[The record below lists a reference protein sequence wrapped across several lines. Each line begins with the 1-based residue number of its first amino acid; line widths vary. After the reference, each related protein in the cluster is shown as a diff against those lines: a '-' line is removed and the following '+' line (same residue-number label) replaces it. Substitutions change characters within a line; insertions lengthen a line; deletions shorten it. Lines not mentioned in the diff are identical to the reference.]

1 MMLSAQDHARIAEA
15 VKAAEAKTSGEI
27 FCIVTGEV
35 SQYRETP
42 LAWGAAAALIVPPL
56 LLVFGL
62 QPWVWVEHYMGLV
75 ALGAAD
81 RGGGWTAGDMHVATQ
96 TLIVDAIG
104 AYALAQTVLF
114 AMVAFVVAIPPIRRA
129 LTPRFL
135 KQHRVRRTAYAHFA
149 STGLINDPG
158 RTGVLVF
165 ASLKDRQVQIVADKG
180 IHDAV
185 GDKVWNT
192 AVGALVEGMK
202 RRDPGQGFVKAIDVC
217 GEALA
222 AHFPADGP
230 KDNRF
235 SDELVEV

>member
-27 FCIVTGEV
+27 LCIVTGEV

-42 LAWGAAAALIVPPL
+42 LAWGAAAALIVPPIL
-56 LLVFGL
+56 IMVGV
-62 QPWVWVEHYMGLV
+62 QPWTWIDQY
-75 ALGAAD
+75 APQASAGAGWSI
-81 RGGGWTAGDMHVATQ
+81 GGAHVATQ

-114 AMVAFVVAIPPIRRA
+114 ALVAFVVAVPAVRRA

-135 KQHRVRRTAYAHFA
+135 KQHRVKRTAYAHFA
-149 STGLINDPG
+149 STGLINDPS
-158 RTGVLVF
+158 RTGVLIF
-165 ASLKDRQVQIVADKG
+165 ASLKDRQVQIVADQA

-185 GDKVWNT
+185 GDKVWNA
-192 AVGALVEGMK
+192 AVGVLVEGMK
-202 RRDPGQGFVKAIDVC
+202 RGDPGQGFVEAIGLC
-217 GEALA
+217 GDALA

-230 KDNRF
+230 HDSRF
-235 SDELVEV
+235 PDELVEL